1 MIVQLHQLKQ
11 KSPKEKPE
19 MRGSWWKADQKSL
32 QGKDK
37 VLLWMYSLL
46 KCSNIMRSAIF
57 IEIWRSTYEQ
67 GLSTNYAYAAVE
79 T

>member
-1 MIVQLHQLKQ
+1 
-11 KSPKEKPE
+11 
-19 MRGSWWKADQKSL
+19 
-32 QGKDK
+32 
-37 VLLWMYSLL
+37 
-46 KCSNIMRSAIF
+46 MRSAIF